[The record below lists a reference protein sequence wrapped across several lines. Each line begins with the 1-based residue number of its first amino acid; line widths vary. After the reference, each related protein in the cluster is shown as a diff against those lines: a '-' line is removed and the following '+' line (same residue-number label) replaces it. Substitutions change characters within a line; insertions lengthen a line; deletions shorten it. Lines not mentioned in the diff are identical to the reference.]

1 MAIALVVLAI
11 LLSGCS
17 PLSMLSSAL
26 SPAPAV
32 DVQAGK
38 TNEKTVGAKIDTG
51 DSVEGE
57 TVTVHKAEKFANVTA
72 TELIHDER
80 VPWWVWLMMILG
92 WVLPSPIE
100 IWRGLG
106 NLMLNARDFFAD
118 KKHPSKCA

>member
-1 MAIALVVLAI
+1 MRPLTMGIVLVVLAI

-26 SPAPAV
+26 SPTPAV

-80 VPWWVWLMMILG
+80 VPWYIWILVVLG
-92 WVLPSPIE
+92 FLLPSPASIAE
-100 IWRGLG
+100 HIKKTFEYFMRREWRV
-106 NLMLNARDFFAD
+106 
-118 KKHPSKCA
+118 

>member
-38 TNEKTVGAKIDTG
+38 TNEKVTGVSSKG

-57 TVTVHKAEKFANVTA
+57 SVTVHKAEKFANVTA

>member
-1 MAIALVVLAI
+1 MRPLTMTIALVVLAI

-38 TNEKTVGAKIDTG
+38 TNEKVTGVSSKG

-72 TELIHDER
+72 TELIHEER
-80 VPWWVWLMMILG
+80 VPFWVWILVVLG
-92 WVLPSPIE
+92 FLLPSPASIAE
-100 IWRGLG
+100 HIKKTFEYFMRREWRV
-106 NLMLNARDFFAD
+106 
-118 KKHPSKCA
+118 

>member
-1 MAIALVVLAI
+1 MRPLTMGIVLVVIAI

-26 SPAPAV
+26 SPTPAV

-38 TNEKTVGAKIDTG
+38 TNEKVTGVSSKG

-80 VPWWVWLMMILG
+80 VPFWVWLMMILG
-92 WVLPSPIE
+92 FLLPSPASIAE
-100 IWRGLG
+100 HIKKTFEYFMRREWRI
-106 NLMLNARDFFAD
+106 
-118 KKHPSKCA
+118 